1 MAKATF
7 TSSRFHWFSVLCIA
21 AIVLGLAA
29 HLVADAT
36 CGSPDLVGMSQCS
49 ANANGNSFAGRQ
61 SVTCSLLAGSLLPG
75 ITIVGSLPTM
85 VFVLVG
91 VSLTQP
97 GWLAAPP
104 VHPPDYAP
112 LIA

>member
-7 TSSRFHWFSVLCIA
+7 TSSRFHWFTALRIV

-36 CGSPDLVGMSQCS
+36 CGSPDLADVSQCN
-49 ANANGNSFAGRQ
+49 ANANGHSLAGRQ

-75 ITIVGSLPTM
+75 LIIVGSMPTM
-85 VFVLVG
+85 VFVLTC
-91 VSLTQP
+91 VSLTLP

-104 VHPPDYAP
+104 VHPPDHAS
-112 LIA
+112 LMA

>member
-1 MAKATF
+1 MAKGTF

-36 CGSPDLVGMSQCS
+36 CGSPDLAGVSQCS

-75 ITIVGSLPTM
+75 ITTIGSMPTM
-85 VFVLVG
+85 VFVLVCVG
-91 VSLTQP
+91 LTLP

-104 VHPPDYAP
+104 VHPPDHAP